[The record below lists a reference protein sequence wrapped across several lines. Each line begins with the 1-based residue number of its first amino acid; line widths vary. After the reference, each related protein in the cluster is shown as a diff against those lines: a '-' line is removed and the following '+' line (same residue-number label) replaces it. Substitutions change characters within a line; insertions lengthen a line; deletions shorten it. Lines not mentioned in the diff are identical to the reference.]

1 MLLNIENDLE
11 SKDKEISELKEI
23 QLKLNIQ
30 LQALIE
36 ESNNVNLQ

>member
-1 MLLNIENDLE
+1 MLLIIENDLE

-30 LQALIE
+30 LQTLIE
-36 ESNNVNLQ
+36 ESNTVDFL